1 VISRRGAVAAGAAS
15 AAWWLTM
22 PAARSQVPTDMA
34 ALLDR
39 RVADKGAALAAA
51 QVGRDGIVYSFAG
64 RVADADAS
72 LPPDEHTLFEIG
84 SISKTFTAVLLADAV
99 VRGEVALD
107 DPVERFL
114 PGGVK
119 LRDRD
124 GAPLRL
130 LDLATHRSGLPRS
143 PGLPSWIYRLEPFGS
158 YGATDLMAWLARWKP
173 EVPRGERYTYSNV
186 GIGLLGW
193 LLGRRA
199 GSGYAALLKERVLQP
214 LGIADAVHVAVPA
227 GATATLAAGHD
238 EAGAPAPAI
247 DFGVL
252 APAGSLVASA
262 AAIAR
267 YAQAA
272 LGLLDDRP
280 LEAAFLLAMRPHAE
294 GPAKGSQVGLA
305 WLVVPLFDR
314 LVYRH
319 EGDTPG
325 FSSALVLHPAR
336 RRGALVLASRRQPAL
351 AELALYA
358 IDARVP
364 LR

>member
-15 AAWWLTM
+15 AAWWAAM
-22 PAARSQVPTDMA
+22 PAARSQVPQDLDAVLARRA
-34 ALLDR
+34 AEQ
-39 RVADKGAALAAA
+39 GAALVGA
-51 QVGRDGIVYSFAG
+51 QVGRDGVVYSVAG
-64 RVADADAS
+64 RVADAEGSPA
-72 LPPDEHTLFEIG
+72 PDEHTLFEIG
-84 SISKTFTAVLLADAV
+84 SISKTFTAMLLADAV
-99 VRGEVALD
+99 LRREVALD
-107 DPVERFL
+107 DPAERHL

-124 GAPLRL
+124 GAPIRL

-143 PGLPSWIYRLEPFGS
+143 PGVPSWIHRLEPFGS
-158 YGATDLMAWLARWKP
+158 YGATDLMAWLARWKSD
-173 EVPRGERYTYSNV
+173 VPRGERFTYSNV

-199 GSGYAALLKERVLQP
+199 GTGYAALLRERVLQP
-214 LGIADAVHVAVPA
+214 LGIADAVHLEVQDAA
-227 GATATLAAGHD
+227 RSRLASGRD
-238 EAGAPAPAI
+238 EAGAAAPPI

-262 AAIAR
+262 AAIVR

-272 LGLLDDRP
+272 LGLLDERP
-280 LEAAFLLAMRPHAE
+280 LEAAFALAMRPHAD
-294 GPAKGSQVGLA
+294 GPEKGTKVGLA

-336 RRGALVLASRRQPAL
+336 RRGALVLASRRQPGL
-351 AELALYA
+351 AEIALYA

-364 LR
+364 PR